1 MDRGLDVVRESL
13 TKVKAY
19 VQDLQAVD
27 RTLRPN
33 DETTGEEREA
43 QFILRRQEWK
53 SSADPMHQHFANMMS
68 SFEPGLFV
76 GGEGADVPA
85 DNVDLERWFKRP
97 KGHERRLHG
106 RRHAGV
112 RIVQQG
118 PTLLLALDA
127 HVHHN
132 GPFTVD
138 DLEPYGHARV
148 PVSQQQAVK
157 RGKIMRKARSR
168 KKRDALLAGDVATLF
183 ASSSLV
189 RPSGNTSPRRN
200 KSDIVSR
207 LIAPACQAA
216 TMD

>member
-1 MDRGLDVVRESL
+1 LTRLASCIDRGLDVIRASL
-13 TKVKAY
+13 TQVKAY

-33 DETTGEEREA
+33 DETTGEERKA
-43 QFILRRQEWK
+43 QFTLRRQEWE
-53 SSADPMHQHFANMMS
+53 SSADPMHQHFAKMMR
-68 SFEPGLFV
+68 SFESGLFV
-76 GGEGADVPA
+76 GGESADLPA
-85 DNVDLERWFKRP
+85 DNLDLERWFKRP

-127 HVHHN
+127 HVHHD

-138 DLEPYGHARV
+138 DLEPYRHARV
-148 PVSQQQAVK
+148 PVSQQQAVE

-168 KKRDALLAGDVATLF
+168 KKRDALLADLEKRYL
-183 ASSSLV
+183 SL
-189 RPSGNTSPRRN
+189 S
-200 KSDIVSR
+200 
-207 LIAPACQAA
+207 
-216 TMD
+216 